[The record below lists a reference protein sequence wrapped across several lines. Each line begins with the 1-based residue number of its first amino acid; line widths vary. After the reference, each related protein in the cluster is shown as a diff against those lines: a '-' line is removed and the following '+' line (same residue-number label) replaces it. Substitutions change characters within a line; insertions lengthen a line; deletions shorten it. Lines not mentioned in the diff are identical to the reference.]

1 MVKNEIVVANNTAIA
16 ASDNSFDIPTGFINT
31 FDINT
36 DEGKKA
42 VLKAYNSSESLN
54 NHVGEVLKIRDCIT
68 APGIRKGRNGQKDMP
83 CQNTYLIDIEGVSYF
98 TQSDGV
104 ARSLQ
109 MFAALYPDFGKS
121 TEMGCIELCCVE
133 QNLSN
138 GNTLKT
144 LIPAE

>member
-1 MVKNEIVVANNTAIA
+1 MAKEITKVENTAIT

-31 FDINT
+31 FDITT
-36 DEGKKA
+36 DEGKKQ
-42 VLKAYNSSESLN
+42 VLKSFNASEPLN
-54 NHVGEVLKIRDCIT
+54 NHVGECLKICDCIT
-68 APGIRKGRNGQKDMP
+68 APGTRKGRNGMPDVP
-83 CQNTYLIDIEGVSYF
+83 CQNTYLIDVDGVTYF
-98 TQSDGV
+98 SQSDGV

-121 TEMGCIELCCVE
+121 SEKGYIEISCVE
-133 QNLSN
+133 QALNN